1 MCDTNCTLKVW
12 SNLFQLCGSA
22 LALVDFSFC
31 PVFRILLLF
40 SFWSV
45 FLLFCTQKNCGLAC
59 MADRS
64 RSGNRT
70 CYYCWLTCL
79 SPVLVMGYDLC
90 SQLLLGNYPCRPRE
104 QLCLLLSLLC
114 LKANTRRGNSFVL
127 PRKSYCI
134 NIFFY

>member
-12 SNLFQLCGSA
+12 SNLSQLRGSA
-22 LALVDFSFC
+22 LALVEFSFC
-31 PVFRILLLF
+31 PVFQILLLF

-45 FLLFCTQKNCGLAC
+45 FILFCTQKNCGLAC

-64 RSGNRT
+64 RLGNRT

-104 QLCLLLSLLC
+104 QLCL
-114 LKANTRRGNSFVL
+114 AAL
-127 PRKSYCI
+127 PPVSQGQYTWRK
-134 NIFFY
+134 FFCSS